1 MELKH
6 WTLLIST
13 ISDLSDI
20 LPIFWLIRITKDRG
34 LNILGVYFATTFSI
48 KLITIVLVFGFN
60 SPNTMPFYHVLA
72 LFEFICLALYYQQK
86 IHLNKILIGTVL
98 ITVALGNLVNS
109 LTLQKLNE
117 FNSYTWALNTL
128 VLMTLAFLYLYNLYK
143 NIEDVAIEKHSGFII
158 NAGFLLYF
166 AGSLFTYL
174 FGWYILSQK
183 PAGFFANGWII
194 QAFANICK
202 NCIIAYGITLSNSRR

>member
-1 MELKH
+1 LELKH

-20 LPIFWLIRITKDRG
+20 LPVVWLIRINKDSA
-34 LNILGVYFATTFSI
+34 LNILGIYFATSFSI
-48 KLITIVLVFGFN
+48 KLITIILVYGFN

-72 LFEFICLALYYQQK
+72 VFEFICLMIYYHYK
-86 IHLNKILIGTVL
+86 IHLNKNFTGAIILIITTV
-98 ITVALGNLVNS
+98 NLVIS
-109 LTLQKLNE
+109 FTIQKFDE
-117 FNSYTWALNTL
+117 FNSYAWTLNTL
-128 VLMTLAFLYLYNLYK
+128 VLLMIAFLYLYNLYK

-158 NAGFLLYF
+158 NTGFLLYF

-183 PAGFFANGWII
+183 PTGFFANGWII
-194 QAFANICK
+194 QAFANLCK
-202 NCIIAYGITLSNSRR
+202 NCIVAYGITLSNSNR